1 MAKQKPIRKFV
12 SRNLSESI
20 ERSVQDAVDSGI
32 DISEL
37 VEQVNRGKS
46 IPGQS
51 LTNNPSTP
59 YPWEQPAK
67 YSNPRDALM
76 SITADLLEKDT
87 AYNVIKSLA
96 EGMAATDITTTI
108 LFAKFFNGEINPDTM
123 LLLIEPILYTV
134 MSLGSEAGVE
144 YNIEPNDI
152 DEEDEEDVQENIRQ
166 FRNVINKVKDKQ
178 IDNTNNKPNI
188 REDVLP
194 PSLLEKVKETGAQ
207 MKGLLSRQQEV

>member
-1 MAKQKPIRKFV
+1 
-12 SRNLSESI
+12 
-20 ERSVQDAVDSGI
+20 
-32 DISEL
+32 
-37 VEQVNRGKS
+37 
-46 IPGQS
+46 
-51 LTNNPSTP
+51 
-59 YPWEQPAK
+59 
-67 YSNPRDALM
+67 M

-194 PSLLEKVKETGAQ
+194 PSLLEKVKETGVQ